1 MATKK
6 LNTQTSEMTSR
17 IFGSFDKNIGRIEEE
32 FSVRIYNIQNQND
45 DGDTIVVEGEEPGV
59 TLAHETLSYLKKIV
73 TIGDELTDQSVDY
86 TISMVKDG
94 R

>member
-1 MATKK
+1 
-6 LNTQTSEMTSR
+6 MTSR

-73 TIGDELTDQSVDY
+73 TIGDELTDQSSRLY
-86 TISMVKDG
+86 NIHGEG
-94 R
+94 RQTERTFGF